1 VRIKIR
7 DISLFFDID
16 GIGLTPDGSAM
27 REKPTIVLIHG
38 GPGFDH
44 SGFKPAFSTLTDIA
58 QIVYLDVRGCGRSG
72 RGDPSRW
79 RLGEWAEDV
88 ATLCDTLGII
98 RPFIFGLSFG
108 GYVAMQLAVDF
119 PQLPGGLILSST
131 TAHLRID
138 RALAVFERLGG
149 EHAREVAAAF
159 WQTPNEDTFCRYV
172 EICFPLYNLRPASPE
187 AYSRVIINRELL
199 FRFFSPGEEGRT
211 FDLRSRLREVSCPT
225 LLLAGRD
232 DPITTIEDAQEIAA
246 ALPAGTCRFEIFEDC
261 RHGVTRDAPE
271 RAFPIIREFV
281 SSVTDER
288 QDAELGVAS

>member
-1 VRIKIR
+1 MRIKIR

-16 GIGLTPDGSAM
+16 GIGLAPDGSAM
-27 REKPTIVLIHG
+27 REKPSIVLIHG

-58 QIVYLDVRGCGRSG
+58 QIVYLDVRGCGRSA
-72 RGDPSRW
+72 RGDPSKW
-79 RLGEWAEDV
+79 RLAEWAEDL
-88 ATLCDTLGII
+88 ATLCDTLGIV
-98 RPFIFGLSFG
+98 RPFILGLSFG

-119 PQLPGGLILSST
+119 PRVPGGLILSST

-149 EHAREVAAAF
+149 MNAREVAAAF
-159 WQTPNEDTFCRYV
+159 WQTPNEDTFGRYV
-172 EICFPLYNLRPASPE
+172 EICFPLYNLRPASRE

-225 LLLAGRD
+225 LLLVGRD

-246 ALPAGTCRFEIFEDC
+246 ALPAGTCRFEVFEDC

-281 SSVTDER
+281 SSVIGER
-288 QDAELGVAS
+288 QDTDLGVTS